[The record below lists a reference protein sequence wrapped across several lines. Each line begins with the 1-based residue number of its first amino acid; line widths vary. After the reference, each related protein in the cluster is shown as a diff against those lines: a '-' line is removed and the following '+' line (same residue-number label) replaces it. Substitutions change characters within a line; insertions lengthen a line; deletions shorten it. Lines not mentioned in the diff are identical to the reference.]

1 MIACLY
7 HAFPEIEDSGSK
19 SAPRFYPF
27 GFWDIVKFAKTTHR
41 QLITNI
47 YHKSEKGKP
56 RKQDLPLLKSDIT
69 TFELALTYGV
79 HSRNHHNYYF
89 VISYYGIT
97 KKSGS

>member
-27 GFWDIVKFAKTTHR
+27 SFWDIVKFAKTTHR

-69 TFELALTYGV
+69 TIFYRYDTCVLLQKV
-79 HSRNHHNYYF
+79 QVSN
-89 VISYYGIT
+89 
-97 KKSGS
+97 

>member
-1 MIACLY
+1 M
-7 HAFPEIEDSGSK
+7 G
-19 SAPRFYPF
+19 
-27 GFWDIVKFAKTTHR
+27 AKTTGLSTLTSSTYIVFDTKM
-41 QLITNI
+41 Q
-47 YHKSEKGKP
+47 KGKP
-56 RKQDLPLLKSDIT
+56 SKKDLPLLKSDIT

>member
-1 MIACLY
+1 MSACLN

-27 GFWDIVKFAKTTHR
+27 SFWDIVQFAKTTHR

-47 YHKSEKGKP
+47 YHKSEKGKL

-79 HSRNHHNYYF
+79 P
-89 VISYYGIT
+89 IST
-97 KKSGS
+97 WHVFR